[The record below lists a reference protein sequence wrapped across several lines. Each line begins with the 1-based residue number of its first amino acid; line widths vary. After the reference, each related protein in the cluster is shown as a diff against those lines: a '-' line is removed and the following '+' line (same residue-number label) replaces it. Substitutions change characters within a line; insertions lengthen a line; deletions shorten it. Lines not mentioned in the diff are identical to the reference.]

1 VEISFCDAKT
11 CAVFNSLSALR
22 AKYGVEI
29 AGSIVVRMGVLN
41 AAPVLAA
48 VPRKP
53 PINLTTDEGDYTVSL
68 AQSRRL
74 RFRPDQKASSSLTK
88 PSKVTAIQIIGVE
101 G

>member
-1 VEISFCDAKT
+1 MEISFCDAQT

-22 AKYGVEI
+22 AKYGVEV
-29 AGSIVVRMGVLN
+29 AGSIVVRMGVLG

-53 PINLTTDEGDYTVSL
+53 PVSLTTEEGTYTVSL

-74 RFRPDQKASSSLTK
+74 RFRPDQHPAGIKL
-88 PSKVTAIQIIGVE
+88 SKITAIEILGVE